1 MKFFIV
7 LLFLKTKL
15 NKFLVSSCF
24 LNYFPSISCDSI
36 STGVN
41 VYTGYFII
49 VVIGDEYCVKQQ
61 EIGEYAG
68 TVCTKGKNANNSKK
82 ILLIF

>member
-24 LNYFPSISCDSI
+24 LNYFSSISCDSI
-36 STGVN
+36 SNGGN
-41 VYTGYFII
+41 FYTGYFVI
-49 VVIGDEYCVKQQ
+49 VVIGDEYCVKRQ
-61 EIGEYAG
+61 ETGEYAG
-68 TVCTKGKNANNSKK
+68 AICAKGKKA
-82 ILLIF
+82 LI